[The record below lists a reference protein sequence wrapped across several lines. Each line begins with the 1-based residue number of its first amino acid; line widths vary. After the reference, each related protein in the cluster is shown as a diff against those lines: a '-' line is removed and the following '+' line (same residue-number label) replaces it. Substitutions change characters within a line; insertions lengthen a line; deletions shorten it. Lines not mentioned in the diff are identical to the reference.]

1 MMKDIS
7 RLIELYAAGKISLN
21 GFLVEL
27 EFDDDL
33 DKNQIIEYCNKN
45 ISTLKSFFYDAE
57 ILVVFT
63 EYIIYGFILNYFVV
77 RTIFYV
83 VIFPIFLF
91 TIYKRNGIILSGI
104 IMNLIFKKKYHSLK
118 KLNTLKTIVTLEL
131 EEISQL

>member
-1 MMKDIS
+1 MKNTS
-7 RLIELYAAGKISLN
+7 RLIELYSTGKISLD
-21 GFLVEL
+21 GLFAEL

-45 ISTLKSFFYDAE
+45 ISTLNSFFYDAE
-57 ILVVFT
+57 ILVFFT

-83 VIFPIFLF
+83 VIFPFFLF
-91 TIYKRNGIILSGI
+91 TMYKRNGIILSGI
-104 IMNLIFKKKYHSLK
+104 IMNLIFKKKYYRLK

-131 EEISQL
+131 EEISKS

>member
-1 MMKDIS
+1 MKNTS
-7 RLIELYAAGKISLN
+7 RLIELYSTGKISLD
-21 GFLVEL
+21 GLFAEL

-45 ISTLKSFFYDAE
+45 ISTLNSFFYDAE
-57 ILVVFT
+57 ILVFFT

-77 RTIFYV
+77 RTIFYI

-91 TIYKRNGIILSGI
+91 TMYKRNGIILSGI
-104 IMNLIFKKKYHSLK
+104 IMNLIFKKKYYRLK

-131 EEISQL
+131 EEISKS